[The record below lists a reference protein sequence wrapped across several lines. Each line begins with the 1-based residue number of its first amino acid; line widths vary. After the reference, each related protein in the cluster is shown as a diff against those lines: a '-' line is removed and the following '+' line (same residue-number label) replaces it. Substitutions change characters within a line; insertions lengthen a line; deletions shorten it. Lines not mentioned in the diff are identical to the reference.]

1 MPKMENYVSCLIE
14 TQKLS
19 LPVISLMK
27 KFGNSSFHEFL
38 FSYGK
43 ITIPKLIHI
52 ILFNFFLVPF
62 QIIKFPNDP
71 CDVSSTKNGTCY
83 TS

>member
-1 MPKMENYVSCLIE
+1 MPKMGNYVRCQMPHRNSETLIVSYFTNE
-14 TQKLS
+14 IIWQL
-19 LPVISLMK
+19 
-27 KFGNSSFHEFL
+27 EFP
-38 FSYGK
+38 FSYRK